1 MRKKQEFECESFLFH
16 SDVDPKLKDVTFE
29 YLVNGK
35 KIPKEQLT
43 LTAVDQAFGSNEY
56 SVAGSLP
63 ENEKINDILIIMK
76 VQNKKQS
83 SITFRGSALKQSP
96 TESFMGR
103 LWAFKR
109 INYLLSEKNDCSKS
123 LSGIFKFGNADSCRE
138 EAQKLALEYNFVTDL
153 TSLVIEDNNSYIKK
167 GPVQVN
173 KNPKYA
179 TRTTQIPAKTSRPAQ
194 RRPTSRSTSRPT
206 QRRPTSRPLQT
217 RPSRFPS
224 TQHRQKVDPRFSP
237 GILRGPGTT
246 AQSAGGDRT
255 SLYPAAQS
263 VSSYLLLIS

>member
-1 MRKKQEFECESFLFH
+1 
-16 SDVDPKLKDVTFE
+16 
-29 YLVNGK
+29 LVNGK

-56 SVAGSLP
+56 SVTGSLP
-63 ENEKINDILIIMK
+63 ENEKINEIRIIMK
-76 VQNKKQS
+76 VQNKIQNEI
-83 SITFRGSALKQSP
+83 SIPGSALKQSS

-109 INYLLSEKNDCSKS
+109 INYLLNDKKDCSKS

-138 EAQKLALEYNFVTDL
+138 EAQKMALEYNFVTDL
-153 TSLVIEDNNSYIKK
+153 TSLVVEDNNSYIKR

-179 TRTTQIPAKTSRPAQ
+179 TRTTQIPAKTSKPAQ
-194 RRPTSRSTSRPT
+194 KRPTSRPT
-206 QRRPTSRPLQT
+206 QRPISPLQAK
-217 RPSRFPS
+217 PSRFPS
-224 TQHRQKVDPRFSP
+224 TQHSQKVDLGFSP
-237 GILRGPGTT
+237 DILRGPGTT

>member
-1 MRKKQEFECESFLFH
+1 M
-16 SDVDPKLKDVTFE
+16 
-29 YLVNGK
+29 VNGK

-63 ENEKINDILIIMK
+63 EFEKINDITMIMK
-76 VQNKKQS
+76 VQNKNYNAIS
-83 SITFRGSALKQSP
+83 GRGSAPKQSP

-123 LSGIFKFGNADSCRE
+123 LSGTFKFGNADSCRE

-194 RRPTSRSTSRPT
+194 RRPTSRPT

>member
-1 MRKKQEFECESFLFH
+1 M
-16 SDVDPKLKDVTFE
+16 
-29 YLVNGK
+29 VNGK
-35 KIPKEQLT
+35 EIPKEQLT

-63 ENEKINDILIIMK
+63 ENEKLNEIQVIMK
-76 VQNKKQS
+76 VKNKIQNKI
-83 SITFRGSALKQSP
+83 SIPGSALKQSP
-96 TESFMGR
+96 TESFMRR

-109 INYLLSEKNDCSKS
+109 INYLLNDKKDCSKS
-123 LSGIFKFGNADSCRE
+123 LSAIFTTTTDSCGE
-138 EAQKLALEYNFVTDL
+138 EARKLALEYNFVTDL
-153 TSLVIEDNNSYIKK
+153 TSLVVEDNNSYIKR

-194 RRPTSRSTSRPT
+194 RRPTSRPT
-206 QRRPTSRPLQT
+206 QKRPTSRPIQT

-224 TQHRQKVDPRFSP
+224 TQHSQKVDLGFSP
-237 GILRGPGTT
+237 DILRGPGTT

-263 VSSYLLLIS
+263 VSSFLLLISLFFLNVS

>member
-1 MRKKQEFECESFLFH
+1 M
-16 SDVDPKLKDVTFE
+16 
-29 YLVNGK
+29 VNGK
-35 KIPKEQLT
+35 EIPKEELT

-63 ENEKINDILIIMK
+63 EFEKINDITMIMK
-76 VQNKKQS
+76 VQNKNYN
-83 SITFRGSALKQSP
+83 SISLRGSAPKQSP

-123 LSGIFKFGNADSCRE
+123 LSGIFKFGNADTCRE

-194 RRPTSRSTSRPT
+194 RRPTSRPT

-237 GILRGPGTT
+237 GILRGPATT

>member
-1 MRKKQEFECESFLFH
+1 M
-16 SDVDPKLKDVTFE
+16 
-29 YLVNGK
+29 VNGK
-35 KIPKEQLT
+35 EIPKEQLT

-63 ENEKINDILIIMK
+63 EFEKINDITIIMK
-76 VQNKKQS
+76 VQNKNYNAIS
-83 SITFRGSALKQSP
+83 FRGSALKQSP

-109 INYLLSEKNDCSKS
+109 INYLLSDKNDCSKS
-123 LSGIFKFGNADSCRE
+123 LSGRFKFGNADSCRE

-194 RRPTSRSTSRPT
+194 KRPTSRPT

-224 TQHRQKVDPRFSP
+224 TQHRQKVDPGFSP

>member
-1 MRKKQEFECESFLFH
+1 M
-16 SDVDPKLKDVTFE
+16 
-29 YLVNGK
+29 VNGK

-63 ENEKINDILIIMK
+63 EFEKINDITMIMK
-76 VQNKKQS
+76 VQNKNYNAIS
-83 SITFRGSALKQSP
+83 GRGSAPKQSP

-194 RRPTSRSTSRPT
+194 RRPTSRPT

-237 GILRGPGTT
+237 GILRGPATT

>member
-1 MRKKQEFECESFLFH
+1 MLFFFV
-16 SDVDPKLKDVTFE
+16 VDPKLKDVTFE
-29 YLVNGK
+29 YLVNGEE
-35 KIPKEQLT
+35 IPKEQLT

-63 ENEKINDILIIMK
+63 ENEKINEIQVIMK
-76 VQNKKQS
+76 VQNKIHNTF
-83 SITFRGSALKQSP
+83 SIPGRALKQSP

-109 INYLLSEKNDCSKS
+109 INYLLSDKKDCSKS
-123 LSGIFKFGNADSCRE
+123 ISGFKIGNADSCRE

-153 TSLVIEDNNSYIKK
+153 TSLVVEDNNSYIKR

-179 TRTTQIPAKTSRPAQ
+179 ARTTQIPAKTSKPAQ
-194 RRPTSRSTSRPT
+194 RKPTSRPT
-206 QRRPTSRPLQT
+206 QRPTSQPLQT

-224 TQHRQKVDPRFSP
+224 TQHSQKVDLGFSP
-237 GILRGPGTT
+237 DILRGPGTT

-263 VSSYLLLIS
+263 VSSYLFLLMS

>member
-1 MRKKQEFECESFLFH
+1 M
-16 SDVDPKLKDVTFE
+16 
-29 YLVNGK
+29 VNGK
-35 KIPKEQLT
+35 EIPEEQLT
-43 LTAVDQAFGSNEY
+43 LTAIDQAFGSSEY
-56 SVAGSLP
+56 SVVGSLP
-63 ENEKINDILIIMK
+63 ENEKINEILIIMK
-76 VQNKKQS
+76 VQNKRKN
-83 SITFRGSALKQSP
+83 SISIPGSALDQSP

-109 INYLLSEKNDCSKS
+109 INYLLTDKNDCSKS

-179 TRTTQIPAKTSRPAQ
+179 TRRTQIPAKTSRPAQ
-194 RRPTSRSTSRPT
+194 KRPTSRPT

-224 TQHRQKVDPRFSP
+224 TQHRQKVDLRFSP

-263 VSSYLLLIS
+263 VSSYLLLI

>member
-1 MRKKQEFECESFLFH
+1 M
-16 SDVDPKLKDVTFE
+16 
-29 YLVNGK
+29 VNGK
-35 KIPKEQLT
+35 EIPKEQLT

-63 ENEKINDILIIMK
+63 EFEKINDITIIMK
-76 VQNKKQS
+76 VQNKNYNAIS
-83 SITFRGSALKQSP
+83 FRGSALKQSP

-123 LSGIFKFGNADSCRE
+123 LSGIFKFGNADTCRE

-194 RRPTSRSTSRPT
+194 RRPTSRPT

-237 GILRGPGTT
+237 GILRGPATT

-263 VSSYLLLIS
+263 VSSYLLC

>member
-1 MRKKQEFECESFLFH
+1 M
-16 SDVDPKLKDVTFE
+16 
-29 YLVNGK
+29 VNGK
-35 KIPKEQLT
+35 EIPKEQLT

-63 ENEKINDILIIMK
+63 KNEKINEIQVIMK
-76 VQNKKQS
+76 VQNKIQNTF
-83 SITFRGSALKQSP
+83 SIPGRALKQNP
-96 TESFMGR
+96 TEIFMGR

-109 INYLLSEKNDCSKS
+109 INYLLNDKNDCSKS
-123 LSGIFKFGNADSCRE
+123 LSGIFKFGNVDSCRE

-194 RRPTSRSTSRPT
+194 KRPTSRPT
-206 QRRPTSRPLQT
+206 QKRPTSRPIQT

-224 TQHRQKVDPRFSP
+224 TQHSQKVDLGFSP
-237 GILRGPGTT
+237 DILRGPGTT

-263 VSSYLLLIS
+263 VSSYLFLLMS

>member
-1 MRKKQEFECESFLFH
+1 M
-16 SDVDPKLKDVTFE
+16 
-29 YLVNGK
+29 
-35 KIPKEQLT
+35 
-43 LTAVDQAFGSNEY
+43 TAVDQAFGSNEY

-63 ENEKINDILIIMK
+63 EFENINDITIIMK
-76 VQNKKQS
+76 VQNKNYNAIS
-83 SITFRGSALKQSP
+83 FRGSALKQSP

-109 INYLLSEKNDCSKS
+109 INYLLSDKNDCSKS
-123 LSGIFKFGNADSCRE
+123 LSGIFKFGNADNCRE

-194 RRPTSRSTSRPT
+194 RKPTSRPT

-224 TQHRQKVDPRFSP
+224 TQHRQKVDPGFSP

>member
-1 MRKKQEFECESFLFH
+1 M
-16 SDVDPKLKDVTFE
+16 
-29 YLVNGK
+29 VNGK
-35 KIPKEQLT
+35 EIPKEQLT

-194 RRPTSRSTSRPT
+194 RRPTSRPT
-206 QRRPTSRPLQT
+206 QRSPTQKRPTQT

-224 TQHRQKVDPRFSP
+224 TQHRQKVDLGFSP